1 MDRVIGVP
9 SAMNQLSGALEN
21 SLKPDGSIETTY
33 TVIMDAISNLGI
45 MPSAWKLI
53 RKGDVYASDLLP
65 ESVFGQIGGEEAADH
80 PTEIQRGAVGAAGA
94 FQKRFSEEELEVAFT
109 IICGDNYF
117 AEHTE
122 EVLEEVRQF
131 LEKEKPDLLI
141 AGPAFN
147 AGRYGMACGNM
158 LKLAQQHLGI
168 PAVSAMYEENPGMEM
183 FRLYGY
189 IFPSGPNARDMRKT
203 MKKIG
208 DFVEKL
214 VKGCEIGSP
223 KEEGYFPRGIRKMV
237 WKEKS
242 GAVRAVDMMLKKVR
256 KEPFETELPMPKFDR
271 IVPSPAIW
279 NLSKARIAVMTS
291 GGIVPKGNP
300 DHMEAL
306 ACTKYR
312 AYTLEEYGDAGTL
325 PADVAHGGFDP
336 SFAMENGNR
345 VLPVD
350 VLEDFAKD
358 GTIGELYP
366 YFYVTVGNSMP
377 VDRAAMF
384 GQEIA
389 KEIKGKV
396 DGVILTS
403 T

>member
-1 MDRVIGVP
+1 MRAVYYL
-9 SAMNQLSGALEN
+9 NQF
-21 SLKPDGSIETTY
+21 
-33 TVIMDAISNLGI
+33 
-45 MPSAWKLI
+45 
-53 RKGDVYASDLLP
+53 
-65 ESVFGQIGGEEAADH
+65 FGQIGGEEAADH

-122 EVLEEVRQF
+122 EVLEEVRQY

-214 VKGCEIGSP
+214 VKDCEIGSP

-271 IVPSPAIW
+271 IVPSPAIR

>member
-1 MDRVIGVP
+1 MRVVYYLNQFFGQVGGEA
-9 SAMNQLSGALEN
+9 SAEFPME
-21 SLKPDGSIETTY
+21 
-33 TVIMDAISNLGI
+33 
-45 MPSAWKLI
+45 I
-53 RKGDVYASDLLP
+53 RK
-65 ESVFGQIGGEEAADH
+65 
-80 PTEIQRGAVGAAGA
+80 GAVGAAGA
-94 FQKRFSEEELEVAFT
+94 FQKGFAEKELTVTYT

-117 AEHTE
+117 AENTE
-122 EVLEEVRQF
+122 KAIGKAKEF
-131 LEKEKPDLLI
+131 LEKEKPDLLV

-147 AGRYGMACGNM
+147 AGRYGIACGNM
-158 LKLAQQHLGI
+158 LKLAQQYLGI

-189 IFPSGPNARDMRKT
+189 IFPSGANARDMRNTLQK
-203 MKKIG
+203 MQR
-208 DFVEKL
+208 FVRKL
-214 VKGCEIGSP
+214 LEGSEIGSP

-237 WKEKS
+237 WKEET
-242 GAVRAVDMMLKKVR
+242 GAVRAVNMILKKIR

-271 IVPSPAIW
+271 IKPSPAIKE
-279 NLSKARIAVMTS
+279 LSKARIAVMTS

-312 AYTLEEYGDAGTL
+312 TYTLKDYGDAKTL

-336 SFAMENGNR
+336 SFALKNGNR
-345 VLPVD
+345 ILPVD

-358 GTIGELYP
+358 GIIGELYP

>member
-1 MDRVIGVP
+1 MRAVYYL
-9 SAMNQLSGALEN
+9 NQF
-21 SLKPDGSIETTY
+21 
-33 TVIMDAISNLGI
+33 
-45 MPSAWKLI
+45 
-53 RKGDVYASDLLP
+53 
-65 ESVFGQIGGEEAADH
+65 FGQIGGEEAADH

-214 VKGCEIGSP
+214 VKDCEIGSP

-271 IVPSPAIW
+271 IVPSPAIR

-291 GGIVPKGNP
+291 GGIV
-300 DHMEAL
+300 
-306 ACTKYR
+306 R
-312 AYTLEEYGDAGTL
+312 
-325 PADVAHGGFDP
+325 
-336 SFAMENGNR
+336 
-345 VLPVD
+345 
-350 VLEDFAKD
+350 
-358 GTIGELYP
+358 
-366 YFYVTVGNSMP
+366 
-377 VDRAAMF
+377 
-384 GQEIA
+384 
-389 KEIKGKV
+389 KEIRIIWKRWRVRSTELIHWRNMGTPGHCRLTWLMEDLIPLLQWKMGIV
-396 DGVILTS
+396 FFRLMFWKILRKMEL
-403 T
+403 